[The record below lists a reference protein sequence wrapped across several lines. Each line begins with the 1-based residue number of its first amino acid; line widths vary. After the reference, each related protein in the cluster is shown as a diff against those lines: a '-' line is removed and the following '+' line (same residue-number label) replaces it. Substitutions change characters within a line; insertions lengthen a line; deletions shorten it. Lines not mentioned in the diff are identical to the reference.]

1 MWVVHHTWLELLL
14 ASLVM
19 AVGAVVQGSVG
30 FGLNVIGAPLLVL
43 IDTAF
48 IPGPALA
55 AAFVLTILVGLR
67 DRHAIDT
74 KGFAWIFAGRLP
86 SSIATAFFVASLPE
100 ATLAVALAAV
110 VLVAV
115 GMALFG
121 FRVERTPATL
131 ASAGALS
138 GVMGTI
144 SSVGGPPVAML
155 YQDVR
160 GPTVRS
166 TLSAIFAMGA
176 VTSMVMLGL
185 VGRFATDELLLAL
198 VLVPG
203 VVVGF
208 LISRFTAH
216 LLDRGFMR
224 PAVLGLSAASA
235 IAAIARYV

>member
-1 MWVVHHTWLELLL
+1 MDLGPSELLL

-19 AVGAVVQGSVG
+19 VAGAIVQGSIG

-55 AAFVLTILVGLR
+55 AALVLTLLVGHR

-74 KGFAWIFAGRLP
+74 KGFAWIFVGRLP
-86 SSIATAFFVASLPE
+86 TSVGTALLVASLPE
-100 ATLAVALAAV
+100 AALAVVLSSV

-115 GMALFG
+115 GMSLLG
-121 FRVERTPATL
+121 WRVERTPLTL

-160 GPTVRS
+160 GAMVRS
-166 TLSAIFAMGA
+166 TLSAIFAVGA
-176 VTSMVMLGL
+176 TTSMIMLGL
-185 VGRFATDELLLAL
+185 VGRFATDELKLTL

-203 VVVGF
+203 VIVGF
-208 LISRFTAH
+208 TVSRWTAH
-216 LLDRGFMR
+216 ALDRGFVR
-224 PAVLGLSAASA
+224 PAVLGLSAISA
-235 IAAIARYV
+235 IAAIARYAF